1 MLEGLYIY
9 LVYRSRNQDD
19 SKVITYNNEVTDLY
33 ICISISVFIP
43 ISLSIVNCKQKLFRY
58 FNSKRNLFR
67 DKERIAVR
75 YGHPWRAKSKKNC
88 KDKQEVLSRGQEEVK
103 GRGYCNYSAL
113 L

>member
-9 LVYRSRNQDD
+9 LVYGSRNQDD